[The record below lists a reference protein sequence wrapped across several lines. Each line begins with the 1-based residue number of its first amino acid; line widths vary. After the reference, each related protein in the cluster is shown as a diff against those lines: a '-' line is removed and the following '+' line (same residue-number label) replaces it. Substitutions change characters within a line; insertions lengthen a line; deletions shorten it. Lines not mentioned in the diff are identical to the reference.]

1 MGHYFKIK
9 AVCVGGWGDT
19 LGNSSEAVLASHH
32 LPNLKDFLV
41 TISQNGN
48 HDWPQI
54 YTSMLFSWYVF

>member
-9 AVCVGGWGDT
+9 ALCVGGGVIHWGT
-19 LGNSSEAVLASHH
+19 QVKQLASHH

-54 YTSMLFSWYVF
+54 YTSMLFSWYAY

>member
-1 MGHYFKIK
+1 MG
-9 AVCVGGWGDT
+9 GGGDT

-54 YTSMLFSWYVF
+54 YTSMLFSWYVY